1 MRAKIG
7 ASIYGNNKLG
17 EEYLMK
23 LNKELSFSAVLLF
36 ALLAGC
42 SSSPSMQKESAD
54 GAQENTQAE
63 SQDRSAD
70 RQANS
75 VQAEAMQD
83 AAESERL
90 GTQWGDDVDSSVT
103 TVDLRRVSDEPI
115 AQMQVAYADKN
126 YKGRSVNSM
135 SLLAGKVK
143 FSAASDNGKL
153 PLYRDGSHYYLQ
165 GRAGQA
171 YRLVYHNNSANTYE
185 IVASVDGLN
194 VLDGSTAS
202 RYDSGYV
209 LEPNDDLVIEGFR
222 KSQDAVASFIFSKP
236 DNAYAANTDSG
247 SIENT
252 GVIGTVIYELY
263 DPAKPKRPELKSK
276 SPKAFPADNAYAKP
290 PQ

>member
-1 MRAKIG
+1 
-7 ASIYGNNKLG
+7 
-17 EEYLMK
+17 MK
-23 LNKELSFSAVLLF
+23 LREGLSFSAVLLF
-36 ALLAGC
+36 ALLTGC
-42 SSSPSMQKESAD
+42 SSSPTMQKETAEV
-54 GAQENTQAE
+54 AQSTQAE
-63 SQDRSAD
+63 SAQDTAANKQAD
-70 RQANS
+70 S
-75 VQAEAMQD
+75 MQAESTQD
-83 AAESERL
+83 ATASERL

-135 SLLAGKVK
+135 SLLARKVE

-194 VLDGSTAS
+194 VLDGSAAS

-222 KSQDAVASFIFSKP
+222 KSQDAVASFIFNKP

-263 DPAKPKRPELKSK
+263 DPAKPKRPEPKSK